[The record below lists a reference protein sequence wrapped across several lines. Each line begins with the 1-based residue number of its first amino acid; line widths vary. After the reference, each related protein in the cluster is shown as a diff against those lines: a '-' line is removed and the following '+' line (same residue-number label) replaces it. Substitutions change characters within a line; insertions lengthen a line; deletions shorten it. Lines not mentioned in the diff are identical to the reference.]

1 MRAKIIAL
9 LWRDHEND
17 THCMHSDKSR
27 YVVVVDE
34 EGNEVTTKVSIKQL
48 RHMPF
53 TLQLK

>member
-34 EGNEVTTKVSIKQL
+34 EGNEVTTSLDQAAPA
-48 RHMPF
+48 HAF
-53 TLQLK
+53 YSAA